1 MGKLGVAS
9 SQKQGKEAS
18 DEFSQVQHRMV
29 SSPERREED
38 TEFDEKLL
46 GIF

>member
-18 DEFSQVQHRMV
+18 DELSQVLHRMM
-29 SSPERREED
+29 SSPELWEED